1 MIKRVEFYRNNKNV
15 VDEDVTLSNYKDFND
30 ITDVEVWISYDESKD
45 VVYDFTDE
53 NLIIGHLIDALP
65 EARIVGRVDSSRD
78 LCEELYVDLRQAKA
92 FLGVTDSLKQLSK
105 CTRLKV
111 CCVIEKDG
119 RIISTGLNGTPAGF
133 KNCSEVFSPI
143 ERLKKDYSTKHHEF
157 SEAYEVHAEMNA
169 VLELGKNSSIDSYK
183 DLTLYC
189 STCPCPGCAKM
200 IAQAGI
206 KYVFYHNEYDRL
218 PEGAKHLKEF
228 GIYVFKC

>member
-1 MIKRVEFYRNNKNV
+1 MIQNLVFYR
-15 VDEDVTLSNYKDFND
+15 SNLRDDKVNRDNFKEFND
-30 ITDVEVWISYDESKD
+30 ITDVEVWIRHKENDD
-45 VVYDFTDE
+45 VVYDFTDD
-53 NLIIGHLIDALP
+53 LATVSMLIDSLP
-65 EARIVGRVDSSRD
+65 EANIIGRVDSDKD
-78 LCEELYVDLRQAKA
+78 LGAKITINLRQAKA
-92 FLGVTDSLKQLSK
+92 FLGVTESLKQLSK

-111 CCVIEKDG
+111 CCVIEKNG
-119 RIISTGLNGTPAGF
+119 RIVSTGLNGTPSGF
-133 KNCSEVFSPI
+133 KNCNEVFTPM
-143 ERLKKDYSTKHHEF
+143 ERLKKDYSTRHHEF

-169 VLELGKNSSIDSYK
+169 VLELGKNSSMDNYD

-206 KYVFYHNEYDRL
+206 KYVFYHNEYNRL

>member
-1 MIKRVEFYRNNKNV
+1 MIQNLVFFRNHKRDNNVCWDNCHQF
-15 VDEDVTLSNYKDFND
+15 DD
-30 ITDVEVWISYDESKD
+30 ITDVEVWTHHNENED

-53 NLIIGHLIDALP
+53 AARVSKLIDDFP
-65 EARIVGRVDSSRD
+65 EANIFGRVDSD
-78 LCEELYVDLRQAKA
+78 KAFGTNIITINLRQAKA
-92 FLGVTDSLKQLSK
+92 FLGVTESLKQLSK

-111 CCVIEKDG
+111 CCVIEKNG
-119 RIISTGLNGTPAGF
+119 RIVSTGLNGTPSGF
-133 KNCSEVFSPI
+133 KNCNEVFTPM
-143 ERLKKDYSTKHHEF
+143 ERLKKDYSTRHHEF

-169 VLELGKNSSIDSYK
+169 VLELGKNSSMDNYD

>member
-1 MIKRVEFYRNNKNV
+1 MIQNLVFYR
-15 VDEDVTLSNYKDFND
+15 SNLRDDKVNRENFKEFDD
-30 ITDVEVWISYDESKD
+30 ITDVEVWTYYKENDD
-45 VVYDFTDE
+45 VVYDFTDD
-53 NLIIGHLIDALP
+53 LSTVSMLIDSLP
-65 EARIVGRVDSSRD
+65 EANIIGRVNSDKD
-78 LCEELYVDLRQAKA
+78 LGANIIINLRQANA
-92 FLGVTDSLKQLSK
+92 FLGVTESLKQLSK

-111 CCVIEKDG
+111 CCVIEKNG
-119 RIISTGLNGTPAGF
+119 RIVSTGLNGTPSGF
-133 KNCSEVFSPI
+133 KNCNEVFTPM
-143 ERLKKDYSTKHHEF
+143 ERLKKDYSTRHHEF

-169 VLELGKNSSIDSYK
+169 VLELGKNSSMDNYD

-228 GIYVFKC
+228 GIYVIKC

>member
-1 MIKRVEFYRNNKNV
+1 MIQNLVFYRNHKRDNNV
-15 VDEDVTLSNYKDFND
+15 CWDNCYEFDD
-30 ITDVEVWISYDESKD
+30 ITDVEVWTYHNEENDA
-45 VVYDFTDE
+45 VYDFTDSAARVSKLIDDFPE
-53 NLIIGHLIDALP
+53 ANIIG
-65 EARIVGRVDSSRD
+65 RVNSNRD
-78 LCEELYVDLRQAKA
+78 LGAKITINLRQAKA
-92 FLGVTDSLKQLSK
+92 FLGVTESLKQLSK

-111 CCVIEKDG
+111 CCVIEKNG
-119 RIISTGLNGTPAGF
+119 RIVSTGLNGTPSGF
-133 KNCSEVFSPI
+133 KNCNEVFTPMDRI
-143 ERLKKDYSTKHHEF
+143 KKDYSTRHHEF

-169 VLELGKNSSIDSYK
+169 VLELGKNSSMDNYD

>member
-1 MIKRVEFYRNNKNV
+1 MIQNLVFYR
-15 VDEDVTLSNYKDFND
+15 SNLRDDKVSRDNFKDFDD
-30 ITDVEVWISYDESKD
+30 ITDVEVWIHHKENDD
-45 VVYDFTDE
+45 VVYDFTDD
-53 NLIIGHLIDALP
+53 LSTASMLIDALP
-65 EARIVGRVDSSRD
+65 EANIIGRVDSDKD
-78 LCEELYVDLRQAKA
+78 LGSKIIINLRQAKA
-92 FLGVTDSLKQLSK
+92 FLGVTESLKQLSK

-111 CCVIEKDG
+111 CCVIEKNG
-119 RIISTGLNGTPAGF
+119 RIVSTGLNGTPSGF
-133 KNCSEVFSPI
+133 KNCNEVFTPM
-143 ERLKKDYSTKHHEF
+143 ERLKKDYSTRHHEF

-169 VLELGKNSSIDSYK
+169 VLELGKNSSMDNYD

-228 GIYVFKC
+228 GIYVIKC